1 MSGTGGGFFNGVQVC
16 AMADE
21 GVKRRAARTKNVT
34 DKRKRKDLFTGA
46 EGISNAAILCGA
58 FNCSL
63 LLRRRFSLMADGTHR
78 SIFRKTL
85 LEIECASDPEK
96 RCACVTYP
104 SSNCKDQIRMRSF
117 RTISTKARAR
127 LTKGDDAGSLLSA
140 RRDGGAVPGGVRRDC
155 R

>member
-16 AMADE
+16 AVADE
-21 GVKRRAARTKNVT
+21 GVMRRAARTKNVT
-34 DKRKRKDLFTGA
+34 DKRKRKVLFTRA
-46 EGISNAAILCGA
+46 EGISKAAILCGA

-104 SSNCKDQIRMRSF
+104 SANCKDQIRLRSL
-117 RTISTKARAR
+117 RTITTEAHAR
-127 LTKGDDAGSLLSA
+127 LTKGTDAGSLFA
-140 RRDGGAVPGGVRRDC
+140 ATRN
-155 R
+155 